1 MYYHNPDPYQQPYT
15 HGQYNEKTYRNSG
28 FLTETQDD
36 YPDYQYY
43 DPYQSQLHNRTYLN
57 DVRPLNYTYYEQS
70 PYPVKTGQPQTYFD
84 PNDPSN
90 IPFMP
95 HERYDDGYEEYVLQF
110 IRNLPRSTQNFE
122 EVAFAKYLAE
132 CSIIDKKVWKLQRML
147 KQDQRFNVKLLF
159 DFFDS
164 KKNGTIDYNEF
175 QLGLQKLDIILNSI
189 ELSQMF
195 LRYGGN
201 DDNQI
206 SSVEFKYML
215 LGPDDSQQFMQFG
228 AMHYMHHPLKQN
240 IPQFLSV
247 AQRELISE
255 IMHLQLQLE
264 RNLNFIKEVIGTK
277 DILLALFKQL
287 DIGMKGYIT
296 IQDLVIYM
304 NELGGQFEQYD
315 LKGCLDRMS
324 KVHCSRINFNEFKKE
339 FFLDEKKKSEQD
351 QNIDIM
357 SDRNKTRQKDYI
369 QELHQR
375 TKDLQNQQLQA
386 QKLSTDRK
394 SQPLLTTTT
403 QVKQPQP
410 YVVQPPVAQKRKQE
424 QPINQLDDDLD
435 DLLFPGF
442 QKYELQP
449 PDQEY

>member
-15 HGQYNEKTYRNSG
+15 HGQQYDKTYRNSG
-28 FLTETQDD
+28 FLTETRDD
-36 YPDYQYY
+36 YADYQYY
-43 DPYQSQLHNRTYLN
+43 DPYQSQLQNRTYLN
-57 DVRPLNYTYYEQS
+57 DVRPLNYTYYEQP
-70 PYPVKTGQPQTYFD
+70 PYPVKMGQPQQYFD

-122 EVAFAKYLAE
+122 EVAFAKYMAE

-215 LGPDDSQQFMQFG
+215 LGPDDSQQFMQLG

-247 AQRELISE
+247 AQREYICE
-255 IMHLQLQLE
+255 IMQLQLQLE

-277 DILLALFKQL
+277 DTLLALFKQL

-324 KVHCSRINFNEFKKE
+324 KVHCSRINFNEFKTE
-339 FFLDEKKKSEQD
+339 FFLDVKKKSDQD

-357 SDRNKTRQKDYI
+357 SDRKKTRQKDYI

-375 TKDLQNQQLQA
+375 TKELQNQQQQA
-386 QKLSTDRK
+386 QKISTDRK
-394 SQPLLTTTT
+394 SSPLLTTT
-403 QVKQPQP
+403 QNKQPQP
-410 YVVQPPVAQKRKQE
+410 YVIQPPVAQKRKQE
-424 QPINQLDDDLD
+424 QPSQLEDDLD